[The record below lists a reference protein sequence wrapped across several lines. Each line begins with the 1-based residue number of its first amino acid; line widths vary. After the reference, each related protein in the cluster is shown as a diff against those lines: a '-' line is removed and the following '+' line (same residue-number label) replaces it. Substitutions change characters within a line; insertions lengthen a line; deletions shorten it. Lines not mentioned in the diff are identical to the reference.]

1 MHVGCCKTNINE
13 HINLNRKCIYI
24 ILIHTYIIIFTHR
37 IYRCKKNVENTFGNT
52 ISTWPS
58 PAQQVSTSEPAFA
71 EAVGQPSVLTGDMQV
86 THFQESS
93 GCTGFCREIVC
104 LRGWLSHG
112 F

>member
-1 MHVGCCKTNINE
+1 MA
-13 HINLNRKCIYI
+13 
-24 ILIHTYIIIFTHR
+24 
-37 IYRCKKNVENTFGNT
+37 
-52 ISTWPS
+52 S

-104 LRGWLSHG
+104 QFGLSETLLEDVNADALC
-112 F
+112 